1 MTPRPRHHYLECSK
15 CESCF
20 KVAKDVT
27 SVPAHKCWAA
37 EKEAARILDAPTD
50 PAVLLDADGCL
61 VWTLRHP
68 DLTRLADELLPL
80 ALRWPTL
87 KPDTAL
93 GIAARRHT
101 CAFGRPGAVY
111 RYSQT
116 TKVAAAWPAELH
128 ALHDEVVRR
137 TGEDFNFALV
147 NLYPDGNAALG
158 WHADD
163 ERDLAAGAP
172 IVSVSLGATR
182 VFALRNESTGE
193 VRGAVLEHGSM
204 CVMTG
209 ETQRRWKHCITKDA
223 RVKTPRVS
231 ITFRRLA

>member
-1 MTPRPRHHYLECSK
+1 MT
-15 CESCF
+15 
-20 KVAKDVT
+20 AI
-27 SVPAHKCWAA
+27 
-37 EKEAARILDAPTD
+37 ILDSG
-50 PAVLLDADGCL
+50 GCF
-61 VWTLRHP
+61 VWTFCNP
-68 DLTRLADELLPL
+68 ALTHIADELLPI
-80 ALRWPTL
+80 ALRWPGL
-87 KPDTAL
+87 APDTAL
-93 GIAARRHT
+93 GIPARRQT
-101 CAFGRPGAVY
+101 CAFGKPGATY

-116 TKVAAAWPAELH
+116 TKVAAAWPTELH
-128 ALHDEVVRR
+128 ALHDEVVRLV
-137 TGEDFNFALV
+137 GEGFNFALV

-204 CVMTG
+204 CVMAG

-223 RVKTPRVS
+223 RAKTPRVS

>member
-1 MTPRPRHHYLECSK
+1 MR
-15 CESCF
+15 
-20 KVAKDVT
+20 DV
-27 SVPAHKCWAA
+27 
-37 EKEAARILDAPTD
+37 LDVSMMPGD
-50 PAVLLDADGCL
+50 YQRWLLRVIPQVIDGCL

-87 KPDTAL
+87 K
-93 GIAARRHT
+93 RRACRRRR
-101 CAFGRPGAVY
+101 CAGGPRCRGRCRA
-111 RYSQT
+111 QT

-147 NLYPDGNAALG
+147 NLYPDGNAGLG

-182 VFALRNESTGE
+182 VFALTNNATGAM
-193 VRGAVLEHGSM
+193 VGVALEHGSM
-204 CVMTG
+204 CVMAG
-209 ETQRRWKHCITKDA
+209 ETQRKWKHCITKDA
-223 RVKTPRVS
+223 RVKIPRIS